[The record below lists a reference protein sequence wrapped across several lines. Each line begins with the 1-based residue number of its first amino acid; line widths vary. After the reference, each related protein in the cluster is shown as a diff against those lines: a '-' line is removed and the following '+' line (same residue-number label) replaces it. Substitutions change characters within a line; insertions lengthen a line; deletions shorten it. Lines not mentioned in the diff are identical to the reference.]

1 MMSDSVVI
9 KLRADDKENPD
20 DRGTESVSGI
30 EMGNPSDEADVQNWK
45 AKCSAEDFLIV
56 DRNAERDRTE
66 AKLHQLS
73 KSEHAL
79 FDSSAVS
86 KILRRQLNP
95 EQVLRCR
102 WICVWKC
109 LDSE

>member
-1 MMSDSVVI
+1 MSDSVVI